1 MSCDGSRRADCC
13 RLRTAWTDN
22 VKGWTGLPVLEQAG
36 RSTADRKSR
45 RASVS
50 DAAIED
56 GTAARGKAG
65 SAEEAE
71 ADERVISWTSGR

>member
-1 MSCDGSRRADCC
+1 M
-13 RLRTAWTDN
+13 
-22 VKGWTGLPVLEQAG
+22 LEQAG

-45 RASVS
+45 RASVG